1 MRKQRLALGCVAA
14 FTFLPLLEW
23 LWRGLQTWH
32 RGGAVNSRKDS
43 DLYLRLLNPIEDQR
57 DAAAQQPAPHNGGEQ
72 LDKFQLP
79 HRPLSLH
86 HFPDAALDQDD
97 G

>member
-14 FTFLPLLEW
+14 LAFLPLLEW

-43 DLYLRLLNPIEDQR
+43 DLYLRFLNPIQDQG
-57 DAAAQQPAPHNGGEQ
+57 DAAAQQSAAHDSGQQ
-72 LDKFQLP
+72 LDEFQLP
-79 HRPLSLH
+79 H
-86 HFPDAALDQDD
+86 
-97 G
+97 